1 MMTLLS
7 FTGMN
12 PPAMEMRDRRRGV
25 DLHVV
30 RRQPREQRPKKTFE

>member
-7 FTGMN
+7 FTDMN
-12 PPAMEMRDRRRGV
+12 PPAMGKCEIAAGGV

-30 RRQPREQRPKKTFE
+30 RRQPREQPPKNV